1 MDARDSLPKVEDCV
15 DDHKPR
21 ALGWRALPV
30 SARFY
35 VAAVILVGACMIG
48 TSWPLHYPR
57 PAMFG
62 ILLLA
67 SCITS
72 AWKVNLPGPLS
83 SGSTLSVSYAADL
96 AALMLLGPEQAMVV
110 ALAGV
115 LTQCTFHVR
124 QPYPLYRTAFS
135 LAAEAI
141 TILTTGQAYTLLGGT
156 AELSLTAAL
165 PRAIAGTIATYF
177 LVNSTLMAGAIA
189 LSTERSPWRVWR
201 DDLLWSGPSFMV
213 AGAAGA
219 LAAVT
224 IERGDEW
231 SAMLM
236 AAPVYLTYRTY
247 RIYLGRIED
256 EQRHLRETRRLHRE
270 ALQALSQAQA
280 AEQALA
286 HEKERLAVTL
296 RSIGDGVIAT
306 DLDGTIR
313 LMNNVAESMTGWTHE
328 NAVGQ
333 PLASVFQNFC
343 PDTRAR
349 CDNSTSALAELS
361 ERAPSSRSAVLVAR
375 DLSERPIEEITAP
388 LRDTDG
394 RTIGLVVAFR
404 DVTEALKMR
413 EERAN
418 ANRVASLGLL
428 AGGIAHDFNN
438 ILMSVMGN
446 ISIARARVAGGDA
459 HARALAEAERAC
471 ARARQLTWQ
480 LLTFSRGGVPF
491 KKTIA
496 LAPVLEESAS
506 LALRGSNTTC
516 TFQISSDLTS
526 VSADESQLVQV
537 FSNVL
542 INAQQAMPHDGRIEI
557 TAANIVEPGQ
567 RWECAAPVEPGLYAR
582 VSIVDTGIGIPEEQ
596 LGRIFDPY
604 FTTKQQ
610 GRGLGL
616 ATAYSIVK
624 NHGGYISVESKAGHG
639 TTFHVNFPA
648 AISPERDVPLDP
660 VKPAR
665 RRKGRILVMDDE
677 MSVRMLTTNMLR
689 FLGHETAAV
698 SEGLA
703 AVRRYQRA
711 LAAGHPFDAVILDLT
726 VANGIGGREA
736 MELLNEVDPGVT
748 AIVTSGYAQDPVMTN
763 FRDYG
768 FKAVIAKP
776 FTLQELNRT
785 LNLAMVPSTCTIH

>member
-1 MDARDSLPKVEDCV
+1 MDAHDSLTKVEGRV
-15 DDHKPR
+15 DDHGPR
-21 ALGWRALPV
+21 ALGWQALPAA
-30 SARFY
+30 ARVY
-35 VAAVILVGACMIG
+35 VAAVMLVGAYMIG
-48 TSWPLHYPR
+48 TAWPLHYPR

-72 AWKVNLPGPLS
+72 AWKVNLPGSLG

-96 AALMLLGPEQAMVV
+96 AALMLLGPEQAVVV

-135 LAAEAI
+135 VAAEAI
-141 TILTTGQAYTLLGGT
+141 TILSTGRAYTLLGGS
-156 AELSLTAAL
+156 AELLSTPAL
-165 PRAIAGTIATYF
+165 PKAIAGTIVTYF
-177 LVNSTLMAGAIA
+177 LVNSALMAGAIG
-189 LSTERSPWRVWR
+189 LSTHRSLWRVWR
-201 DDLLWSGPSFMV
+201 DDLLWSGPSFVV

-224 IERGDEW
+224 TERGDQW

-236 AAPVYLTYRTY
+236 AAPIYLTYRTY

-256 EQRHLRETRRLHRE
+256 EQRHLRETQRLHRE
-270 ALQALSQAQA
+270 ALEALSQARA

-286 HEKERLAVTL
+286 TEKERLAVTL

-313 LMNNVAESMTGWTHE
+313 LMNNVAESVTGWTHE
-328 NAVGQ
+328 DAAGR
-333 PLASVFQNFC
+333 PFASVFQNFC
-343 PDTRAR
+343 PDTRER
-349 CDNSTSALAELS
+349 CDNSTSALVGLS
-361 ERAPSSRSAVLVAR
+361 ERAPSSRSTVLVAR

-394 RTIGLVVAFR
+394 RTIGMVVAFR

-446 ISIARARVAGGDA
+446 ISIARARTAGGDA
-459 HARALAEAERAC
+459 HARALDEAERAC
-471 ARARQLTWQ
+471 GRARQLTWQ

-496 LAPVLEESAS
+496 LPPVLEESAG
-506 LALRGSNTTC
+506 LALRGSTTTC
-516 TFQISSDLTS
+516 TFHIASDLTS
-526 VSADESQLVQV
+526 VSADERQLAQV
-537 FSNVL
+537 FGNVL
-542 INAQQAMPHDGRIEI
+542 INAQQAMPYGGRIEI
-557 TAANIVEPGQ
+557 RAENIIEPGK
-567 RWECAAPVEPGLYAR
+567 RWECAAPVQPGVYAR
-582 VSIVDTGIGIPEEQ
+582 VSIVDTGIGISEEQ
-596 LGRIFDPY
+596 VGRIFDPY

-624 NHGGYISVESKAGHG
+624 NHGGYISVESKVGHG
-639 TTFHVNFPA
+639 TTLHVNLPA
-648 AISPERDVPLDP
+648 AMTQERDVPLDP
-660 VKPAR
+660 VRRDR

-677 MSVRMLTTNMLR
+677 MAVRMLTTNMLG
-689 FLGHETAAV
+689 FLGHEAAGV

-703 AVRRYQRA
+703 AVRRYERA
-711 LAAGHPFDAVILDLT
+711 LAKGQPFDAVILDLT
-726 VANGIGGREA
+726 VSNGIGGLET
-736 MELLNEVDPGVT
+736 MKLLNELDPGVT
-748 AIVTSGYAQDPVMTN
+748 AIVTSGYALDPVMTN
-763 FRDYG
+763 FREYG

-776 FTLQELNRT
+776 FTLQELNHT
-785 LNLAMVPSTCTIH
+785 LNLAMVPSIRTIH

>member
-1 MDARDSLPKVEDCV
+1 MDARGSLTRV
-15 DDHKPR
+15 DGRVDEPRPR
-21 ALGWRALPV
+21 ALGWRTLSV
-30 SARFY
+30 SARVY
-35 VAAVILVGACMIG
+35 VGAVMIVG
-48 TSWPLHYPR
+48 AFMVVTAWPWHYPR

-124 QPYPLYRTAFS
+124 QPYPLHRTVFS

-141 TILTTGQAYTLLGGT
+141 TIVSTGQAYRLLGGT
-156 AELSLTAAL
+156 TELLLTPAL
-165 PRAIAGTIATYF
+165 PRTIAGTIATYF
-177 LVNSTLMAGAIA
+177 LVNSTLMAGALA
-189 LSTERSPWRVWR
+189 VSTHRSPWRVWR

-224 IERGDEW
+224 IERGNPW

-236 AAPVYLTYRTY
+236 AAPIYLTYRTY
-247 RIYLGRIED
+247 RTYLGRIAD
-256 EQRHLRETRRLHRE
+256 EQRHLRETQRLHRE
-270 ALQALSQAQA
+270 ALEALSQARA

-286 HEKERLAVTL
+286 NEKERLTVTL

-306 DLDGTIR
+306 DLDGIVR
-313 LMNNVAESMTGWTHE
+313 LMNNVAESLTGWTQEH
-328 NAVGQ
+328 AVGQ
-333 PLASVFQNFC
+333 SLASVFQNFC
-343 PDTRAR
+343 PDTRER
-349 CDNSTSALAELS
+349 CVHSMSAL
-361 ERAPSSRSAVLVAR
+361 SAVPEGASSNRSTMLVAR
-375 DLSERPIEEITAP
+375 DLSERPIEENTAP
-388 LRDTDG
+388 LRGADG
-394 RTIGLVVAFR
+394 RTIGMVVAFR

-438 ILMSVMGN
+438 ILIAVMGN
-446 ISIARARVAGGDA
+446 ISVAQVRTAGGDA
-459 HARALAEAERAC
+459 QARALAEAERAGV
-471 ARARQLTWQ
+471 RARQLTWQ

-496 LAPVLEESAS
+496 LPRVLEESAS
-506 LALRGSNTTC
+506 LALRGSNATC
-516 TFQISSDLTS
+516 SFEISGNLTA

-542 INAQQAMPHDGRIEI
+542 INAQQAMPHGGRIEI
-557 TAANIVEPGQ
+557 QAGNIIEPGK
-567 RWECAAPVEPGLYAR
+567 RWECAAPVEPGVYAR
-582 VSIVDTGIGIPEEQ
+582 VSIVDSGIGIPDEQ

-604 FTTKQQ
+604 FTTKQH

-616 ATAYSIVK
+616 ATAYSILK
-624 NHGGYISVESKAGHG
+624 NHGGYISVESKAGYG
-639 TTFHVNFPA
+639 STFHVNLPA
-648 AISPERDVPLDP
+648 AISQEREVPPDSVGP
-660 VKPAR
+660 GG

-677 MSVRMLTTNMLR
+677 MSVRLLTTNMLR
-689 FLGHETAAV
+689 STRSPSRSVPCVACPAASV
-698 SEGLA
+698 PRAAPVHTPRSSLA
-703 AVRRYQRA
+703 PARAGAPRGCAPAGRSNTRPRRR
-711 LAAGHPFDAVILDLT
+711 
-726 VANGIGGREA
+726 GGPIPR
-736 MELLNEVDPGVT
+736 
-748 AIVTSGYAQDPVMTN
+748 
-763 FRDYG
+763 
-768 FKAVIAKP
+768 
-776 FTLQELNRT
+776 
-785 LNLAMVPSTCTIH
+785 

>member
-1 MDARDSLPKVEDCV
+1 M
-15 DDHKPR
+15 
-21 ALGWRALPV
+21 
-30 SARFY
+30 
-35 VAAVILVGACMIG
+35 LVGTYMAGI
-48 TSWPLHYPR
+48 SWPSHYPR

-72 AWKVNLPGPLS
+72 AWKVNLPGPPS
-83 SGSTLSVSYAADL
+83 SGSTLSLSYAADL

-115 LTQCTFHVR
+115 LTQCTVHVR
-124 QPYPLYRTAFS
+124 QPYPLYRTVFS

-141 TILTTGQAYTLLGGT
+141 TILTTGHAYTLLGGT
-156 AELSLTAAL
+156 AELMLTPAL
-165 PRAIAGTIATYF
+165 PKAIAGTIVAYF
-177 LVNSTLMAGAIA
+177 LVNSTLMAGAIG
-189 LSTERSPWRVWR
+189 LSTQRSPWRVWR
-201 DDLLWSGPSFMV
+201 DDMLWTGPSFMV
-213 AGAAGA
+213 AGSAGA

-236 AAPVYLTYRTY
+236 AAPIYLTYRTY
-247 RIYLGRIED
+247 RLYLGRIED
-256 EQRHLRETRRLHRE
+256 EQRHLRETHQLHRE
-270 ALQALSQAQA
+270 ALDALSQAQA
-280 AEQALA
+280 AEKALA

-306 DLDGTIR
+306 DLEGTIR

-328 NAVGQ
+328 SAVGQ
-333 PLASVFQNFC
+333 PLATVFQTFC
-343 PDTRAR
+343 SDTRERCETSPPAQAAR
-349 CDNSTSALAELS
+349 S
-361 ERAPSSRSAVLVAR
+361 ESVPSSRSAVLVAH

-394 RTIGLVVAFR
+394 RTIGMVVAFR
-404 DVTEALKMR
+404 DVTEALKVR

-438 ILMSVMGN
+438 ILASVIGN
-446 ISIARARVAGGDA
+446 ISIARARAAGGDA
-459 HARALAEAERAC
+459 EARSLAEAERAC
-471 ARARQLTWQ
+471 GLARQLTWQ

-491 KKTIA
+491 KKTMA
-496 LAPVLEESAS
+496 LARVLEESAS

-516 TFQISSDLTS
+516 TFQIAGDLTS
-526 VSADESQLVQV
+526 VSADAGQLVQV

-542 INAQQAMPHDGRIEI
+542 INAQQAMPHGGRIEI
-557 TAANIVEPGQ
+557 KADNIIEPGH
-567 RWECAAPVEPGLYAR
+567 RWECAAPVEPGVYAR
-582 VSIVDTGIGIPEEQ
+582 VSIVDTGMGISKEV

-616 ATAYSIVK
+616 ATAYAIVK
-624 NHGGYISVESKAGHG
+624 NHGGYISVESRVGHG
-639 TTFHVNFPA
+639 TTLHVNLPA
-648 AISPERDVPLDP
+648 AISHEQQTDVPLDP
-660 VKPAR
+660 VEPAS

-677 MSVRMLTTNMLR
+677 MSMRMLTTNMLR
-689 FLGHETAAV
+689 FLGHDTAVV

-703 AVRRYQRA
+703 AVRRYKRA
-711 LAAGHPFDAVILDLT
+711 LAAGEPFDAVILDLT
-726 VANGIGGREA
+726 VPNGIGGREA
-736 MELLNEVDPGVT
+736 MELLNQLDPGVT

-776 FTLQELNRT
+776 FTLQELNHT
-785 LNLAMVPSTCTIH
+785 LNFAMVPSKCTIH

>member
-1 MDARDSLPKVEDCV
+1 MDARDSGTKVEGHV
-15 DDHKPR
+15 DQKSH
-21 ALGWRALPV
+21 ALGWQALPIA
-30 SARFY
+30 ARCY
-35 VAAVILVGACMIG
+35 VAAVLFLGAYMMA

-57 PAMFG
+57 PLMFG

-72 AWKVNLPGPLS
+72 SWKVNLPGPLS

-96 AALMLLGPEQAMVV
+96 AALMLLGPEQAVIV

-115 LTQCTFHVR
+115 LTQCTFNVR

-135 LAAEAI
+135 VAAEAI
-141 TILTTGQAYTLLGGT
+141 TILSTGRAYTLLGGT
-156 AELSLTAAL
+156 VGLLATPAL

-177 LVNSTLMAGAIA
+177 LVNSALMAGAIG
-189 LSTERSPWRVWR
+189 LSTRRSLWRVWR
-201 DDLLWSGPSFMV
+201 DDLLWSAPSFMV

-224 IERGDEW
+224 VARGSEW

-236 AAPVYLTYRTY
+236 AAPIYLTYRTY

-256 EQRHLRETRRLHRE
+256 EQRHLRETQRLHRE
-270 ALQALSQAQA
+270 ALEALSHAKA

-286 HEKERLAVTL
+286 TEKERLAVTL
-296 RSIGDGVIAT
+296 RSIGDGVIAA

-313 LMNNVAESMTGWTHE
+313 LMNNVAESVTGWTQDD
-328 NAVGQ
+328 AAGR
-333 PLASVFQNFC
+333 PLAEVFQNFC
-343 PDTRAR
+343 PDTRER
-349 CDNSTSALAELS
+349 CDTSPSAAA
-361 ERAPSSRSAVLVAR
+361 ERAPSSRSTILVAR

-388 LRDTDG
+388 VRDIDG
-394 RTIGLVVAFR
+394 RTIGMVVAFR

-446 ISIARARVAGGDA
+446 ISIARARAAGGDA
-459 HARALAEAERAC
+459 HTSALAEAERAC
-471 ARARQLTWQ
+471 GRARQLTWQ

-496 LAPVLEESAS
+496 LPPVLEESAS
-506 LALRGSNTTC
+506 LALRGSTTTC
-516 TFQISSDLTS
+516 DIHASSDLTS
-526 VSADESQLVQV
+526 ISADESQLVQV

-542 INAQQAMPHDGRIEI
+542 INAQQAMPNGGRIEI
-557 TAANIVEPGQ
+557 RAENIIEPGK

-582 VSIVDTGIGIPEEQ
+582 VSIVDTGIGISEEQ

-624 NHGGYISVESKAGHG
+624 NHGGYISVESKVGQG
-639 TTFHVNFPA
+639 TTLHVNFPA
-648 AISPERDVPLDP
+648 AMTRERDVTPDT
-660 VKPAR
+660 VR
-665 RRKGRILVMDDE
+665 RDRPRRGRILVMDDE
-677 MSVRMLTTNMLR
+677 ISVRMLTTNMLG
-689 FLGHETAAV
+689 FLGHEAASV
-698 SEGLA
+698 GEGLA
-703 AVRRYQRA
+703 AVRRYKRA
-711 LAAGHPFDAVILDLT
+711 LAKGQPFDAVILDLT
-726 VANGIGGREA
+726 VPNGIGGRETMA
-736 MELLNEVDPGVT
+736 LLNELDPGVT
-748 AIVTSGYAQDPVMTN
+748 AIVTSGYALDPVMTN
-763 FRDYG
+763 FREYG

-776 FTLQELNRT
+776 FTLQELNHT
-785 LNLAMVPSTCTIH
+785 LNVAMVPSTRTIH

>member
-1 MDARDSLPKVEDCV
+1 MDAQDSLSKLECCADEQ
-15 DDHKPR
+15 KPR
-21 ALGWRALPV
+21 ALGWRALPIA
-30 SARFY
+30 ARVY
-35 VAAVILVGACMIG
+35 VAAVILIG
-48 TSWPLHYPR
+48 TCMLGASWPLHYPR
-57 PAMFG
+57 PTMFG
-62 ILLLA
+62 ILLAA

-72 AWKVNLPGPLS
+72 AWKVNLPGALS
-83 SGSTLSVSYAADL
+83 SCSTLSVSYAADL
-96 AALMLLGPEQAMVV
+96 AALMLLGPEQAAIV

-124 QPYPLYRTAFS
+124 QPYPVYRTVFS

-141 TILTTGQAYTLLGGT
+141 TILSTGRAYTVLGGT
-156 AELSLTAAL
+156 AQILLTPAL
-165 PRAIAGTIATYF
+165 PKAIAGTIVTYF

-189 LSTERSPWRVWR
+189 LSTHRSPWRVWR

-224 IERGDEW
+224 IERGDHW

-236 AAPVYLTYRTY
+236 AAPIYLTYRTY

-256 EQRHLRETRRLHRE
+256 EQRHLRETQQLHRE
-270 ALQALSQAQA
+270 ALEALTQTKA
-280 AEQALA
+280 AERALA
-286 HEKERLAVTL
+286 NEKERLAVTL

-333 PLASVFQNFC
+333 LLASVLQTFC
-343 PDTRAR
+343 PDTRER
-349 CDNSTSALAELS
+349 CDNSALALSTLS
-361 ERAPSSRSAVLVAR
+361 ERAPSSRSTVLVAR

-394 RTIGLVVAFR
+394 RTIGMVVAFR

-418 ANRVASLGLL
+418 ASRVASLGLL

-438 ILMSVMGN
+438 ILMSAMGN
-446 ISIARARVAGGDA
+446 ISIARAWDDGGDA
-459 HARALAEAERAC
+459 HTRALAEAERAC
-471 ARARQLTWQ
+471 VRARQLTWQ
-480 LLTFSRGGVPF
+480 LLTFSKGGVPF
-491 KKTIA
+491 KKTMA
-496 LAPVLEESAS
+496 LPRVLEESAS
-506 LALRGSNTTC
+506 LALRGSNTTY
-516 TFQISSDLTS
+516 TIEISSGLTS

-542 INAQQAMPHDGRIEI
+542 INAQQAMPHGGRIEI
-557 TAANIVEPGQ
+557 RAENIVEAGK
-567 RWECAAPVEPGLYAR
+567 RWECAAPVEPGVYAR
-582 VSIVDTGIGIPEEQ
+582 VSIVDRGTGILDDH

-624 NHGGYISVESKAGHG
+624 NHGGYISVESKVGHG
-639 TTFHVNFPA
+639 TSVHVNLPA
-648 AISPERDVPLDP
+648 ATSLEMNVPLDSAGP
-660 VKPAR
+660 ER
-665 RRKGRILVMDDE
+665 SRKGRILVMDDE
-677 MSVRMLTTNMLR
+677 MSVRMLTSNMLT
-689 FLGHETAAV
+689 FLGHETTVA

-703 AVRRYQRA
+703 AVRRYKRA
-711 LAAGHPFDAVILDLT
+711 LATGRPFDAVILDLT
-726 VANGIGGREA
+726 VPNGIGGREA
-736 MELLNEVDPGVT
+736 MELLNLLDPGVT

-763 FRDYG
+763 FREYG

-776 FTLQELNRT
+776 FTLQELNHT
-785 LNLAMVPSTCTIH
+785 LNLAMVASTGTIH